1 MDFFVFPVATQSAF
15 GNPPCLIKNKT
26 PPRRNSFRL
35 RRPVIGPLLL
45 LIAGVM
51 SLLGCTGTAVV
62 LKEDTRTF
70 TDLVDESMT
79 ATRAYYMQQS
89 RQRLDV
95 LVDFLAARPSCGV
108 ESPLLILTA
117 ESRCLT
123 DAEKLQRRDCDKNP
137 NAHAN
142 CWTLT
147 EKVREV
153 TISSRLAQPRQTTLS
168 LIGIVSMY
176 QYSLSKVLEDQ
187 EFDTA
192 AELKKHWSSLKE
204 LKNRIKQLQGD
215 KASPGES
222 RTKELAQQLDAVGAL
237 IDLVRDAHQ
246 QAAGYA
252 ELKALVF
259 NKGPMIERTL
269 EDLLETYEKVDKP
282 FSDLL
287 ARREIERDRREYNNL
302 GAQQRARLSF
312 KKRQQLVRAIYQADL
327 DRRSLAERPDALAAG
342 LRGLLESHRKLQE
355 GFKGNLTEAQ
365 RKRIARENREQIKA
379 ALRAM
384 VGIAKLFV

>member
-1 MDFFVFPVATQSAF
+1 MDFFVFPLSRQSAF
-15 GNPPCLIKNKT
+15 RDSPRLSKT
-26 PPRRNSFRL
+26 NAFPRRDALRL
-35 RRPVIGPLLL
+35 NKPVIGPLLL
-45 LIAGVM
+45 LIAGAM

-70 TDLVDESMT
+70 TELVDESMA

-123 DAEKLQRRDCDKNP
+123 DAEKLQRRDCNENP

-142 CWTLT
+142 CQTL
-147 EKVREV
+147 KDAKQV
-153 TISSRLAQPRQTTLS
+153 TVSSRLAQPRQTTLS
-168 LIGIVSMY
+168 LIGIVSRY
-176 QYSLSKVLEDQ
+176 QYSLSLVLEDE

-192 AELKKHWSSLKE
+192 ADLKKHWSSLKE
-204 LKNRIKQLQGD
+204 LQNRIEQLRGD
-215 KASPGES
+215 KASSAAS
-222 RTKELAQQLDAVGAL
+222 RNKELEQQLKAVGAM
-237 IDLVRDAHQ
+237 IDLARDAHQ
-246 QAAGYA
+246 QSAGYK
-252 ELKALVF
+252 ELKALMLTE
-259 NKGPMIERTL
+259 GPMIEQAL
-269 EDLLETYEKVDKP
+269 EHLLATYEKVDKP
-282 FSDLL
+282 FTELL
-287 ARREIERDRREYNNL
+287 ARREIERNRREYNNL
-302 GAQQRARLSF
+302 GAQRRAQLSF
-312 KKRQQLVRAIYQADL
+312 KKRQQLIRAIYQAEL
-327 DRRSLAERPDALAAG
+327 ERQSLAERPDALAAG